1 MEVSVCVISML
12 NHPLSISKITSYPS
26 MALSSDDMTV
36 CEENCIK
43 RMVDGTIVQDS
54 CSTRAPDCFAAGAS
68 CARARTGHA

>member
-43 RMVDGTIVQDS
+43 RMVEGTMPVQGPTSRDGRGEDTFINNM
-54 CSTRAPDCFAAGAS
+54 G
-68 CARARTGHA
+68 